1 MISIGDSCAD
11 ELVVLVVF
19 EILIVNQVQHD
30 VDSVTCSTSS
40 LLLKVQ

>member
-11 ELVVLVVF
+11 ELVVF

-30 VDSVTCSTSS
+30 VDSVTFSTSS